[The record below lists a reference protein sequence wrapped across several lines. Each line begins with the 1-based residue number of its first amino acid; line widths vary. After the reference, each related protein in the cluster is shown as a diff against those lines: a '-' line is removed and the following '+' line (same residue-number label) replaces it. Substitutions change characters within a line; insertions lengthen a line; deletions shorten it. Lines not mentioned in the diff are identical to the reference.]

1 MSSQADTEQ
10 GLVAY
15 KITTRECRRDGQQV
29 EEKSWMKTAIFS
41 ESQLLMTPSL
51 TQYTGLLVYLTESEH
66 CLYSITKKKQIII
79 TISKSVL
86 WD

>member
-15 KITTRECRRDGQQV
+15 KITTRECRRDGDEQQV

-51 TQYTGLLVYLTESEH
+51 TQYTGLLVYLTENEH
-66 CLYSITKKKQIII
+66 CLYSITKKQIII

-86 WD
+86 